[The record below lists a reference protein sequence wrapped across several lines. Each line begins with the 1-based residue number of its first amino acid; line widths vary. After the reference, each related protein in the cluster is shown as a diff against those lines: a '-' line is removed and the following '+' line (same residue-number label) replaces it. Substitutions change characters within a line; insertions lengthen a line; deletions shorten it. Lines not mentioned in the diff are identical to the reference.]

1 MVFLYFFSI
10 VLLLFA
16 NKNNKAIYYAAL
28 ILLLILFCLNTD
40 NADRGIYEN
49 RLENYEYLTGLT
61 EPGYY
66 LWMSLFNNLHWD
78 LQLQYVIVG
87 LLYLSSLFYIVPKLS
102 KIPNIVIGY
111 YMIAIFFLDVVQL
124 RATTSLIFVLWAFY
138 RLLTIS
144 DIKKSILSFITLV
157 IMGALFHSSALF
169 FLVFAIIK
177 IQNRKRL
184 ITVVIIG
191 FTILLIVQYSL
202 INYLGSVLS
211 VSDKIEAINQSDRY
225 EGNNANLIVILLLI
239 GMLFVYWS
247 LFFLYGKKIEINSL
261 TNTKNN
267 IGIVLLLIIPL
278 VSFSADFRRIYFAI
292 SPFLVATIT
301 NWMNKRNG
309 FIIRALILIWGGM
322 FFYRFVIHG
331 NYDAVFVPIMNEN
344 MIFDIL

>member
-1 MVFLYFFSI
+1 MVFLYFSI

-124 RATTSLIFVLWAFY
+124 RATTSLIFVLWA
-138 RLLTIS
+138 L
-144 DIKKSILSFITLV
+144 
-157 IMGALFHSSALF
+157 
-169 FLVFAIIK
+169 
-177 IQNRKRL
+177 
-184 ITVVIIG
+184 
-191 FTILLIVQYSL
+191 
-202 INYLGSVLS
+202 
-211 VSDKIEAINQSDRY
+211 
-225 EGNNANLIVILLLI
+225 
-239 GMLFVYWS
+239 
-247 LFFLYGKKIEINSL
+247 
-261 TNTKNN
+261 
-267 IGIVLLLIIPL
+267 
-278 VSFSADFRRIYFAI
+278 
-292 SPFLVATIT
+292 
-301 NWMNKRNG
+301 
-309 FIIRALILIWGGM
+309 
-322 FFYRFVIHG
+322 
-331 NYDAVFVPIMNEN
+331 
-344 MIFDIL
+344 

>member
-1 MVFLYFFSI
+1 MVFLYFSI

-144 DIKKSILSFITLV
+144 DIKRSILSFITLV

-184 ITVVIIG
+184 ITIVIIG
-191 FTILLIVQYSL
+191 FAILLIVQYSL
-202 INYLGSVLS
+202 INYLGAILS

-247 LFFLYGKKIEINSL
+247 LFFLYGKKFEINSL
-261 TNTKNN
+261 TVAKNN

-301 NWMNKRNG
+301 NWMNKKNG
-309 FIIRALILIWGGM
+309 FIISALILIWGGM

>member
-1 MVFLYFFSI
+1 MVFLYFSI

-144 DIKKSILSFITLV
+144 DIKRSILSFITLV

-184 ITVVIIG
+184 ITIVIIG
-191 FTILLIVQYSL
+191 FAILLIVQYSL
-202 INYLGSVLS
+202 INYLGAILS

-247 LFFLYGKKIEINSL
+247 LFFLYGKKFEINSL
-261 TNTKNN
+261 TVAKNN

-322 FFYRFVIHG
+322 FFYRFVMHG

>member
-184 ITVVIIG
+184 ITIVIIG
-191 FTILLIVQYSL
+191 FAILLIVQYSL
-202 INYLGSVLS
+202 INYLGAILS

-247 LFFLYGKKIEINSL
+247 LFFLYGKKFEINSL
-261 TNTKNN
+261 TVAKNN

-322 FFYRFVIHG
+322 FFYRFVMHG